1 LRFWKRITP
10 KIRDPAFAPGLRV
23 GLVCSQ
29 RLPGGGQVP
38 RIENEDAG
46 TFDVDEGKRM
56 VLAIEENTGVDILH
70 DVGPASG
77 P

>member
-1 LRFWKRITP
+1 
-10 KIRDPAFAPGLRV
+10 
-23 GLVCSQ
+23 
-29 RLPGGGQVP
+29 VP
-38 RIENEDAG
+38 RIANEDAG

-70 DVGPASG
+70 DVDPASG